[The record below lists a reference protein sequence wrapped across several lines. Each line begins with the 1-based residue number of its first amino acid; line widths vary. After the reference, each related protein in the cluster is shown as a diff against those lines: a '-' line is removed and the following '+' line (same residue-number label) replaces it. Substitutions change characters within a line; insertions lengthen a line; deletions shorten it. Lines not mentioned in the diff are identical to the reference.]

1 MWAKIGEIR
10 IFGKIRWL
18 TNIYRSPDMRRRSVD
33 YISTVVIQDLSPAF
47 DLGFG
52 ISTRI
57 NIAKDYIRST
67 SKIPNF
73 PSLLSTLS

>member
-57 NIAKDYIRST
+57 NIAKDYIRS
-67 SKIPNF
+67 KIPNF